1 MRGFRL
7 LFYTGTVIQLLT
19 APVHLLGTLQ
29 KRVPAND
36 QEKMLQDLL
45 HNYRFSLGAGF
56 ERSLGDFLMGFSL
69 LYSVFILIL
78 GLIGFFAIRQ
88 AGDSRFLRTLCWLN
102 VLCMAL
108 VTGIAFKFFFLFPLL
123 FSLVPFLAFLGAAM
137 TAPREA

>member
-7 LFYTGTVIQLLT
+7 LFYTGTVIQLLSV
-19 APVHLLGTLQ
+19 PVHFLGMLR

-45 HNYRFSLGAGF
+45 HNYRFNLGAGF
-56 ERSLGDFLMGFSL
+56 VRTMSDFLTGFGVV
-69 LYSVFILIL
+69 YGVFILFF
-78 GLIGFFAIRQ
+78 GLINVFAIRQ
-88 AGDSRFLRTLCWLN
+88 AGDSPFLRTLCWLN